1 MYELED
7 IFDQANSD
15 NKSAKIIENGYQSV
29 SLLDVKIIKDDY
41 THEVDLLN
49 TSKRYYQRLTDIEFN
64 SFKEKGWRYGVY
76 VVTLSNYRSKLDK
89 VEKSIR
95 DEVNGKGSEKAIKQL
110 KERRESF
117 LSEYNKLKNKLNDN
131 KKEGDNI

>member
-1 MYELED
+1 MHKLEY
-7 IFDQANSD
+7 IFNQAKSD

-49 TSKRYYQRLTDIEFN
+49 TSKRYYQRITDVELN

-76 VVTLSNYRSKLDK
+76 VITLSNYRSKLNK

-95 DEVNGKGSEKAIKQL
+95 DEINGKGSEKTIKQL

-117 LSEYNKLKNKLNDN
+117 LLEYNKLKNKLN
-131 KKEGDNI
+131 EQTEL

>member
-1 MYELED
+1 MYKLEY
-7 IFDQANSD
+7 IFNQAKSD

-49 TSKRYYQRLTDIEFN
+49 TSKRYYQKLTDIELN

-76 VVTLSNYRSKLDK
+76 IITLSNYRSKLNK

-95 DEVNGKGSEKAIKQL
+95 DEINGKGSEKAIKQL

-117 LSEYNKLKNKLNDN
+117 LLEYNKLKNKLNEQN
-131 KKEGDNI
+131 EL

>member
-1 MYELED
+1 MTTKKKETTFEML
-7 IFDQANSD
+7 
-15 NKSAKIIENGYQSV
+15 
-29 SLLDVKIIKDDY
+29 
-41 THEVDLLN
+41 
-49 TSKRYYQRLTDIEFN
+49 SK
-64 SFKEKGWRYGVY
+64 V
-76 VVTLSNYRSKLDK
+76 LDK

-95 DEVNGKGSEKAIKQL
+95 DEVNIKGSEKAIKQL